1 VEEQL
6 RAAWL
11 LALDVPGAEPSVL
24 DDLFERLLARYREPH
39 RHYHTVKHLAYVLA
53 MADELT
59 AQVAVRDPRRVR
71 LALFFHDAVY
81 RPGAA
86 TNEADSAA
94 LARRELGDIGVDVD
108 LIDATAA
115 LIVQTGTH
123 EAGAGDPDAA
133 VVMDADLAVLA
144 AEPAVYAAYVAG
156 VRAEYG
162 HIGPA
167 EWAEGRAQVLHRIL
181 DRPSIFRTAPMQAR
195 ESRARANLGAEL
207 VTLDQ

>member
-11 LALDVPGAEPSVL
+11 LAVDAPGAAASVL
-24 DDLFERLLARYREPH
+24 EDVFDRLLARYREPH

-59 AQVAVRDPRRVR
+59 AQVLVRDPRSVR

-94 LARRELGDIGVDVD
+94 LARRELGDIGVHAD
-108 LIDATAA
+108 LVDATAA
-115 LIVQTGTH
+115 LILQTGTH
-123 EAGAGDPDAA
+123 EAADGDPDAA

-144 AEPAVYAAYVAG
+144 SEPAVYAAYVAG

-162 HIGPA
+162 HLGPTA
-167 EWAEGRAQVLHRIL
+167 WAAGRSEVLRRFL
-181 DRPSIFRTAPMQAR
+181 DRGSIFHTAPMKAR
-195 ESRARANLGAEL
+195 EARARANLSAEL
-207 VTLDQ
+207 VTLEQ